1 MAPLPESKMTLEE
14 AKATIQH
21 ALESYEGECW
31 DTTQLEELLVYVE
44 QQEKEKLAWFRAA
57 MGN

>member
-1 MAPLPESKMTLEE
+1 MTLEE